1 MLAAQKNVNRASV
14 KTARPLAPRTHMH
27 RTPIQGGKSCN
38 IGLRTAAAASAA
50 VALLAAGPALAQKQG
65 GTLRMYIWD
74 NPPSASIHEEATVST
89 TTPFMALYNNLVLY
103 DQHEK
108 LNTTDNIR
116 PELATSWA
124 WNDDKTRLTFKL
136 REGVKWHDG
145 KPFTAKDVACTLDK
159 LQDKAA
165 DKFRKNPRSIWWH
178 NLKEVIVNG
187 DHEVTF
193 QLGRPQA
200 SFLSLFATGYNP
212 VYPCHV
218 SAAEMRTKPIGTGPF
233 KFVEFKSNESVK
245 VVRNPDYW
253 RKGHPYLDGID
264 WRVIS
269 NRSTRALA
277 FVAGEFDM
285 TFSLDLTV
293 AITKDVQSQLPKAIC
308 ELQPTNNSFNLI
320 VNREVAPFN
329 DPKIRSALALA
340 LDRKAFVDIIT
351 DGKGKIGGVMLAG
364 PEGSWGMPPEVVA
377 ALPGYGADV
386 EKSRAEARKIMEG
399 LGYGPGNPL
408 KVKVATR
415 NIPLYRDPAVLLIDQ
430 LKKIHV
436 EGELDVIDTSV
447 WFAKVARGEYT
458 VGMNLTAA
466 ALDDPD
472 VNFYEN
478 YACGSERNYTKYCN
492 QDVEKLIDQ
501 QSRETDLAKRRKL
514 VWDVEKKLAEDVAR
528 PIITQG
534 VAGLCWQPYVKNF
547 VLHHNSIYNNW
558 RFDDVWLDK

>member
-1 MLAAQKNVNRASV
+1 MLCLLQAIAV
-14 KTARPLAPRTHMH
+14 
-27 RTPIQGGKSCN
+27 
-38 IGLRTAAAASAA
+38 ASA
-50 VALLAAGPALAQKQG
+50 VVTLLAAGPALAQKSG

-89 TTPFMALYNNLVLY
+89 TTPFMGIFNNLVLY

-136 REGVKWHDG
+136 REGVTWHDG
-145 KPFTAKDVACTLDK
+145 KPFTAKDVACTMEK

-187 DHEVTF
+187 DHEVAF
-193 QLGRPQA
+193 QLDHPQA
-200 SFLSLFATGYNP
+200 SFLSLFATGYSP

-218 SAAEMRTKPIGTGPF
+218 SAADMRTKPIGTGPF
-233 KFVEFKSNESVK
+233 KFVEFKSNDFVK

-253 RKGHPYLDGID
+253 KKGHPYLDGID

-293 AITKDVQSQLPKAIC
+293 AITRDIQSQLPKAVC
-308 ELQPTNNSFNLI
+308 ELQPTNNSINLI
-320 VNREVAPFN
+320 VNRETPPFN

-364 PEGSWGMPPEVVA
+364 PEGNWGMPPDVVA
-377 ALPGYGADV
+377 ALPGYDADV
-386 EKSRAEARKIMEG
+386 AKSRAEARKIMEG
-399 LGYGPGNPL
+399 LGYGPANPL
-408 KVKVATR
+408 KIKVSTR

-430 LKKIHV
+430 LKQIHV

-458 VGMNLTAA
+458 VGLNLTAA
-466 ALDDPD
+466 ALDEPD
-472 VNFYEN
+472 VALYES

-492 QDVEKLIDQ
+492 QDVEKLIEA

-514 VWDVEKKLAEDVAR
+514 VWDVEKRLAEDVAR

-547 VLHHNSIYNNW
+547 VLHHNSLYNNW

>member
-1 MLAAQKNVNRASV
+1 MHQMLETVAA
-14 KTARPLAPRTHMH
+14 TF
-27 RTPIQGGKSCN
+27 
-38 IGLRTAAAASAA
+38 AATL
-50 VALLAAGPALAQKQG
+50 LLAAGPAFAQKQG

-89 TTPFMALYNNLVLY
+89 VTPFMSLYNNLVLY
-103 DQHEK
+103 DQHK
-108 LNTTDNIR
+108 RLNTADGIL
-116 PELATSWA
+116 PELAASWA
-124 WNDDKTRLTFKL
+124 WNDDKTKLSFKL
-136 REGVKWHDG
+136 RDDVKWHDG
-145 KPFTAKDVACTLDK
+145 KPFTAKDVACTLNK
-159 LQDKAA
+159 LQDK
-165 DKFRKNPRSIWWH
+165 DPDSFRKNPRKIWWH
-178 NLKEVIVNG
+178 NLKEVTVNG

-193 QLGRPQA
+193 HLGRPQA

-218 SAAEMRTKPIGTGPF
+218 SAALMRTKPIGTGPF

-245 VVRNPDYW
+245 LVRNPDYW

-264 WRVIS
+264 WRIIS

-285 TFSLDLTV
+285 TFSLDFTV

-308 ELQPTNNSFNLI
+308 ELQPTNNSYNLI
-320 VNREVAPFN
+320 VNRETAPFSN
-329 DPKIRSALALA
+329 PKIRSALALA

-351 DGKGKIGGVMLAG
+351 EGKGKIGGVMMAG
-364 PEGSWGMPPEVVA
+364 PEGSWGMPPDVVS
-377 ALPGYGADV
+377 ALPGYGTDV
-386 EKSRAEARKIMEG
+386 DKSRAEARKIMES

-415 NIPLYRDPAVLLIDQ
+415 NIPLYRDPAVILIDQ
-430 LKKIHV
+430 LKQIYV

-447 WFAKVARGEYT
+447 WFAKIARGEYS
-458 VGMNLTAA
+458 VGLNLTAA

-472 VNFYEN
+472 VALYES

-492 QDVEKLIDQ
+492 QDVEKLIDR
-501 QSRETDLAKRRKL
+501 QSRETDPAKRRSL
-514 VWDVEKKLAEDVAR
+514 VWEVEKHLAEDVAR
-528 PIITQG
+528 PIIAQG
-534 VAGLCWQPYVKNF
+534 VTGLCWQPYVKGF
-547 VLHHNSIYNNW
+547 VLHHNSVYNNW

>member
-1 MLAAQKNVNRASV
+1 MQYRSWTV
-14 KTARPLAPRTHMH
+14 
-27 RTPIQGGKSCN
+27 
-38 IGLRTAAAASAA
+38 AAASAA
-50 VALLAAGPALAQKQG
+50 LTLLVAAPALAQKQG

-74 NPPSASIHEEATVST
+74 NPPSASIQEEATVST
-89 TTPFMALYNNLVLY
+89 TTPFMGLFNNLVLF

-108 LNTTDNIR
+108 LNSMDNIR

-145 KPFTAKDVACTLDK
+145 KPFTARDVVCTLDK
-159 LQDKAA
+159 LQDKAT
-165 DKFRKNPRSIWWH
+165 DKFRKNPRAIWWH
-178 NLKEVIVNG
+178 NLKEVVANG
-187 DHEVTF
+187 DHEVIF

-200 SFLSLFATGYNP
+200 SFLALFANGYNP

-218 SAAEMRTKPIGTGPF
+218 SAADMRTKPVGTGPF

-253 RKGHPYLDGID
+253 RQGRPYLDGID

-285 TFSLDLTV
+285 TFVLDLTV
-293 AITKDVQSQLPKAIC
+293 AMTKDIQSQLPKAMC

-320 VNREVAPFN
+320 VNREAPPFN

-364 PEGSWGMPPEVVA
+364 PEGLWGMPPDIVA
-377 ALPGYGADV
+377 TLPGYSADV
-386 EKSRAEARKIMEG
+386 EKSRAQARAIMEG
-399 LGYGPGNPL
+399 LGYGPGKTL
-408 KVKVATR
+408 KVKVGTR

-430 LKKIHV
+430 LKHIYV

-447 WFAKVARGEYT
+447 WFAKVARGEYSI
-458 VGMNLTAA
+458 GMNLTANA
-466 ALDDPD
+466 IDDPD
-472 VNFYEN
+472 VALYEN
-478 YACGSERNYTKYCN
+478 YACGSERNYTKYC
-492 QDVEKLIDQ
+492 DPEVEKLIDA
-501 QSRETDLAKRRKL
+501 QSRETDDAKRRTI
-514 VWDVEKKLAEDVAR
+514 VWDVEKKLVEDVAR

-534 VAGLCWQPYVKNF
+534 VTGLCWQPYVKNF
-547 VLHHNSIYNNW
+547 TLHHNGIYNNW
-558 RFDDVWLDK
+558 RFDDLWLDK

>member
-1 MLAAQKNVNRASV
+1 MLTRTKRIGAFAAM
-14 KTARPLAPRTHMH
+14 TM
-27 RTPIQGGKSCN
+27 
-38 IGLRTAAAASAA
+38 
-50 VALLAAGPALAQKQG
+50 LLAVTPALAQKQG

-89 TTPFMALYNNLVLY
+89 TTPFMGLFNNLVLY

-108 LNTTDNIR
+108 LNSMDNIR

-145 KPFTAKDVACTLDK
+145 KPFTAKDVVCTLDK
-159 LQDKAA
+159 LQDKAT
-165 DKFRKNPRSIWWH
+165 DKFRKNPRAIWFH
-178 NLKEVIVNG
+178 NLKEVTANG

-193 QLGRPQA
+193 QLNRPQA
-200 SFLSLFATGYNP
+200 SFLALFATGYNP

-218 SAAEMRTKPIGTGPF
+218 SAAEMRTKPVGTGPF

-293 AITKDVQSQLPKAIC
+293 AITKDIQSQLPKAIC

-364 PEGSWGMPPEVVA
+364 PEGLWGMPPDVVA
-377 ALPGYGADV
+377 TLPGYGADV
-386 EKSRAEARKIMEG
+386 AKSRAEARKIMEG

-408 KVKVATR
+408 KIKVGDAQYPALSR
-415 NIPLYRDPAVLLIDQ
+415 PRGAADRPAEADPRRGRARRHRHQRVVRQGRARGVHGRHEPDGRGPRRPRRRSLRELRVRLGAQLHQVLQ
-430 LKKIHV
+430 SGC
-436 EGELDVIDTSV
+436 GEADRG
-447 WFAKVARGEYT
+447 AVARDRSCQAPE
-458 VGMNLTAA
+458 
-466 ALDDPD
+466 
-472 VNFYEN
+472 
-478 YACGSERNYTKYCN
+478 
-492 QDVEKLIDQ
+492 
-501 QSRETDLAKRRKL
+501 
-514 VWDVEKKLAEDVAR
+514 
-528 PIITQG
+528 
-534 VAGLCWQPYVKNF
+534 AGLGCRDEACRGCCAADYHAGRRRPMLAAVREELRAASQQP
-547 VLHHNSIYNNW
+547 L
-558 RFDDVWLDK
+558 

>member
-1 MLAAQKNVNRASV
+1 M
-14 KTARPLAPRTHMH
+14 
-27 RTPIQGGKSCN
+27 
-38 IGLRTAAAASAA
+38 
-50 VALLAAGPALAQKQG
+50 
-65 GTLRMYIWD
+65 
-74 NPPSASIHEEATVST
+74 
-89 TTPFMALYNNLVLY
+89 
-103 DQHEK
+103 
-108 LNTTDNIR
+108 DNIR

-159 LQDKAA
+159 LQDKAT
-165 DKFRKNPRSIWWH
+165 DKFRKNPRAIWWH

-218 SAAEMRTKPIGTGPF
+218 SAAEMRTKPVGTGPF

-293 AITKDVQSQLPKAIC
+293 AITKDIQSQLPKAIC

-320 VNREVAPFN
+320 VNREVAPFSN
-329 DPKIRSALALA
+329 PKIRSALALA

-364 PEGSWGMPPEVVA
+364 PEGTWGMPPDVVS

-386 EKSRAEARKIMEG
+386 EKSRAEARQIMR
-399 LGYGPGNPL
+399 GPGLRPRQPAQGQGRRR
-408 KVKVATR
+408 AT
-415 NIPLYRDPAVLLIDQ
+415 
-430 LKKIHV
+430 
-436 EGELDVIDTSV
+436 
-447 WFAKVARGEYT
+447 
-458 VGMNLTAA
+458 
-466 ALDDPD
+466 
-472 VNFYEN
+472 
-478 YACGSERNYTKYCN
+478 
-492 QDVEKLIDQ
+492 
-501 QSRETDLAKRRKL
+501 SR
-514 VWDVEKKLAEDVAR
+514 
-528 PIITQG
+528 
-534 VAGLCWQPYVKNF
+534 
-547 VLHHNSIYNNW
+547 SIATP
-558 RFDDVWLDK
+558 RCC

>member
-1 MLAAQKNVNRASV
+1 MHTRLEAVAATLAA
-14 KTARPLAPRTHMH
+14 T
-27 RTPIQGGKSCN
+27 
-38 IGLRTAAAASAA
+38 
-50 VALLAAGPALAQKQG
+50 LLFAAGPAFAQKQG
-65 GTLRMYIWD
+65 GTLRMYLWD

-89 TTPFMALYNNLVLY
+89 TVPFMPIYSNLVLY
-103 DQHEK
+103 DQHKK
-108 LNTTDNIR
+108 LNTMDTIQ

-124 WNDDKTRLTFKL
+124 WDESKTKLTFKL
-136 REGVKWHDG
+136 RNDVKWHDG
-145 KPFTAKDVACTLDK
+145 KPFTAKDVVCTMDK
-159 LQDKAA
+159 LQGNGA
-165 DKFRKNPRSIWWH
+165 DSFRKNPRKIWWH
-178 NLKEVIVNG
+178 NLKEVTTNG

-193 QLGRPQA
+193 HLGRPQA
-200 SFLSLFATGYNP
+200 SFVALFATGYNP

-218 SAAEMRTKPIGTGPF
+218 SAADMRTKPIGTGPF

-245 VVRNPDYW
+245 LVRNPDYW
-253 RKGHPYLDGID
+253 RKGQPYIDAID

-269 NRSTRALA
+269 NRSTRVLA

-293 AITKDVQSQLPKAIC
+293 GLTKDVQSQLPKAIC

-320 VNREVAPFN
+320 VNRNVEPFN

-340 LDRKAFVDIIT
+340 LDRKAFIDIIT

-364 PEGSWGMPPEVVA
+364 PEGTWGMPPEIVA
-377 ALPGYGADV
+377 ALPGYGTDV
-386 EKSRAEARKIMEG
+386 AKSRAEARKIMEG

-408 KVKVATR
+408 KVKVGTR

-430 LKKIHV
+430 LKQIHV

-447 WFAKVARGEYT
+447 WFAKVARGEYS

-472 VNFYEN
+472 VALYES

-492 QDVEKLIDQ
+492 QDVEKLIDL

-534 VAGLCWQPYVKNF
+534 VAGLCWQPTVKGF
-547 VLHHNSIYNNW
+547 VLHHNSLYNNW

>member
-1 MLAAQKNVNRASV
+1 MQDRS
-14 KTARPLAPRTHMH
+14 
-27 RTPIQGGKSCN
+27 
-38 IGLRTAAAASAA
+38 RTAAAACAA
-50 VALLAAGPALAQKQG
+50 FMLLASSPALAQKQG

-89 TTPFMALYNNLVLY
+89 TTPFMGLYNNLVLY

-108 LNTTDNIR
+108 LNSMDNIR
-116 PELATSWA
+116 PELATSWV
-124 WNDDKTRLTFKL
+124 WSDDKTRLTFKL
-136 REGVKWHDG
+136 REDVSWHDG
-145 KPFTAKDVACTLDK
+145 KPFTARDVACTMDK

-165 DKFRKNPRSIWWH
+165 DKFRKNPRAIWWH

-187 DHEVTF
+187 DHEVAF

-200 SFLSLFATGYNP
+200 SFLALFATGYNP

-218 SAAEMRTKPIGTGPF
+218 SAADMRTRPIGTGPF

-285 TFSLDLTV
+285 TFVLDLTV
-293 AITKDVQSQLPKAIC
+293 AMTKDIQSQLPKAIC

-320 VNREVAPFN
+320 VNREAAPFN

-340 LDRKAFVDIIT
+340 IDRKAFVDIIT

-364 PEGSWGMPPEVVA
+364 PEGLWGMPPEVVA
-377 ALPGYGADV
+377 TLPGYSADV
-386 EKSRAEARKIMEG
+386 EKSRAQARAIMEG
-399 LGYGPGNPL
+399 LGYGPGKTL
-408 KVKVATR
+408 KVKVGTR

-430 LKKIHV
+430 LKHIYV
-436 EGELDVIDTSV
+436 DGELDVIDTSV
-447 WFAKVARGEYT
+447 WFPKVARGEYSI
-458 VGMNLTAA
+458 GMNLTANA
-466 ALDDPD
+466 IDDPD
-472 VNFYEN
+472 VALYEN

-492 QDVEKLIDQ
+492 QEVEKLIDA
-501 QSRETDLAKRRKL
+501 QSRESDAAKRRKI

-534 VAGLCWQPYVKNF
+534 VTGLCWQPYVKNF
-547 VLHHNSIYNNW
+547 VLHHNGIYNNW